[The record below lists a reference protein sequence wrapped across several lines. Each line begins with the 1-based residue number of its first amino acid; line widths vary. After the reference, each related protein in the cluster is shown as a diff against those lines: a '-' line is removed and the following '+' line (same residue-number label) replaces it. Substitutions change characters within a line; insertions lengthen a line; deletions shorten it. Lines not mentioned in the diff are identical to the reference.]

1 MEQCVLGI
9 ASLFQISLQTRMRIA
24 TSLACL
30 LALAAAQ
37 YTPAAD
43 WQKLIEPDL
52 PRLVQ
57 TYKHLHASPELSYFE
72 EKSAAFLASELRQLG
87 FEVTEHIGKYQQQGL
102 AGHGLVGVFKN
113 GAGPV
118 VLVRT
123 DLDALPVA
131 EKTGVPYASKARMK
145 NENGEEVSVMH
156 ACGHDIHM
164 TCFVGTAKLLVA
176 LKNQWKGT
184 LLFVGQPAEEVIAG
198 ARAMLADNLYQR
210 VPKPTYALALHDN
223 PFLPAGTVGYTP
235 GYALASSTP
244 VDILVRGLGGHGS
257 KPESAKDPVVLASQL
272 VMALQTLVSRE
283 NSPFDPVVLTVG
295 TIHGGTKRNIIPDEV
310 KLEITLRTY
319 KEDVRQRVIASIE
332 RMAKGM
338 AAAAGVPPERAPV
351 VHVDEP
357 LAGPPTYNDPALTDR
372 LVRVFG
378 QTLGTNNVIKVDPV
392 MGSEDFGFFSLNQQI
407 PAAMFWLGATDP
419 VKFAESKKNGT
430 PLPFLHS
437 PLFAPLP
444 EPTIRTGIIAMTA
457 AVLDLMQK

>member
-1 MEQCVLGI
+1 M
-9 ASLFQISLQTRMRIA
+9 
-24 TSLACL
+24 
-30 LALAAAQ
+30 
-37 YTPAAD
+37 AAD

-52 PRLVQ
+52 PRLVE
-57 TYKHLHASPELSYFE
+57 TYKRLHASPELSYFE
-72 EKSAAFLASELRQLG
+72 EKSATFVANELRQLG
-87 FEVTEHIGKYQQQGL
+87 FEVTERIGKYQQPEL
-102 AGHGLVGVFKN
+102 NGHGVVGVFKN

-123 DLDALPVA
+123 DLDGLPVA

-145 NENGEEVSVMH
+145 NENGEEVPVMH
-156 ACGHDIHM
+156 ACGHDVHM
-164 TCFVGTAKLLVA
+164 TCFFGTAKLLVA
-176 LKNQWKGT
+176 LKDQWKGT

-198 ARAMLADNLYQR
+198 ARAMLAHNLYQR
-210 VPKPTYALALHDN
+210 FPKPTYAVALHDN
-223 PFLPAGTVGYTP
+223 PFLPAGTVGYTS

-244 VDILVRGLGGHGS
+244 VDVIVRGVGGHGS

-310 KLEITLRTY
+310 KLELTLRTY
-319 KEDVRQRVIASIE
+319 KEDVRLRVIASIE
-332 RMAKGM
+332 RVAKGM
-338 AAAAGVPPERAPV
+338 ATAAGVPTDRAPV
-351 VHVDEP
+351 VRVDEP
-357 LAGPPTYNDPALTDR
+357 LSGPPTYNDPALTER
-372 LVRVFG
+372 LVRAFTNV
-378 QTLGTNNVIKVDPV
+378 LGATNVMKVDPV

-419 VKFAESKKNGT
+419 VKFAESKRNGT

>member
-1 MEQCVLGI
+1 
-9 ASLFQISLQTRMRIA
+9 MRIA

>member
-1 MEQCVLGI
+1 
-9 ASLFQISLQTRMRIA
+9 MRIA
-24 TSLACL
+24 GTVRLLTS
-30 LALAAAQ
+30 AAAMLFVA
-37 YTPAAD
+37 TIAIAAD
-43 WQKLIEPDL
+43 WEKLIDQDL
-52 PRLVQ
+52 PRLTE
-57 TYKHLHASPELSYFE
+57 TYKRLHAAPELSYFE
-72 EKSAAFLASELRQLG
+72 EKTAAFVAQELRQLG
-87 FEVTEHIGKYQQQGL
+87 FEVTEHIGKYQQPGL
-102 AGHGLVGVFKN
+102 TGYGVVGMLKN
-113 GAGPV
+113 GNGPV

-145 NENGEEVSVMH
+145 NENGEEVLVMH
-156 ACGHDIHM
+156 ACGHDVHI

-184 LLFVGQPAEEVIAG
+184 LLMVAQPAEEVIAG
-198 ARAMLADNLYQR
+198 AKAMLADNLYQR
-210 VPKPTYALALHDN
+210 FPKPTYAIAMHDN

-244 VDILVRGLGGHGS
+244 VDILVRGVGGHGS

-272 VMALQTLVSRE
+272 VMVLQTVVSRE

-310 KLEITLRTY
+310 KLELTLRTY
-319 KEDVRQRVIASIE
+319 KEDVRQRILVSID
-332 RMAKGM
+332 RIAKGM
-338 AAAAGVPPERAPV
+338 AAAAGVPAERAPV

-357 LAGPPTYNDPALTDR
+357 MAGPPTFNDPALTER
-372 LVRVFG
+372 LVHVF
-378 QTLGTNNVIKVDPV
+378 TSLLGANNVFKVDPV

-407 PAAMFWLGATDP
+407 PASMFWLGATDP
-419 VKFAESKKNGT
+419 VKFAESKRTGT

-444 EPTIRTGIIAMTA
+444 EPTIRMGVRLMTA
-457 AVLDLMQK
+457 VVLDLMQK